1 MQKKTSVAI
10 IGTTGLPARYGG
22 FETLAQNLVDQ
33 LDSKF
38 DITVYCSSK
47 YYFSKN
53 NNLPKRYK
61 GAKLKYL
68 PFNANGYQSIIYDF
82 ISIIHAAR
90 NSDVLLVLGISGA
103 IALPF
108 IKLFSK
114 KPILVNIDGQ
124 EWKRAKWNKLVKK
137 FLSFSERIAVKF
149 ADTVI
154 ADNKVILDYVEQ
166 VYNRKQVELIEYG
179 ADHVI
184 KIEKSYEA
192 LAQYKFMNLP
202 YSFNVSRIEPE
213 NNIHLI
219 LEAFSKTPN
228 RNLVIIGLWDH
239 NEYGINLKAKYSS
252 YKNLFLLDPIYQQD
266 KLDMIRSNA
275 DLYVH
280 GHSAGGT
287 NPSLVEAM
295 ALGLPIA
302 SFDVSYNR
310 ETTSNS
316 CVYFKDAKGLLT
328 IVNTITKLEK
338 AHIAKAMQMIADQRY
353 SWKRITNCYAELF
366 ESSKAIE
373 QRLIERVKSQKVK
386 SVSVEVTSTQSA
398 A

>member
-1 MQKKTSVAI
+1 MQKTSVAI

-38 DITVYCSSK
+38 DITVYCSKK
-47 YYFSKN
+47 YYFGKN
-53 NNLPKRYK
+53 NDLPKQYK

-68 PFNANGYQSIIYDF
+68 PLNANGYQSIIYDF
-82 ISIIHAAR
+82 ISIIHAVR

-103 IALPF
+103 IAFPF

-124 EWKRAKWNKLVKK
+124 EWKRAKWNTLAKK

-154 ADNKVILDYVEQ
+154 ADNKVIHDYVEQ
-166 VYNRKQVELIEYG
+166 GYNRKQVELIEYG

-184 KIEKSYEA
+184 KVEKSFEA
-192 LAQYKFMNLP
+192 LAQYKFLSSP
-202 YSFNVSRIEPE
+202 YAFNVSRIEPE
-213 NNIHLI
+213 NNVHLI

-228 RNLVIIGLWDH
+228 RNLVIIGLWNH
-239 NEYGINLKAKYSS
+239 NEYGINLKAQYSS
-252 YKNLFLLDPIYQQD
+252 YKNLFLLDPIYQQEQ
-266 KLDMIRSNA
+266 LDMIRSNA
-275 DLYVH
+275 DLYIH

-302 SFDVSYNR
+302 CFDVSYNR

-316 CVYFKDAKGLLT
+316 CVYFKDAKGLTT
-328 IVNTITKLEK
+328 IINTITKSEK
-338 AHIAKAMQMIADQRY
+338 GQIANAMQSVAEERY
-353 SWKRITNCYAELF
+353 TWKRITNCYAELF
-366 ESSKAIE
+366 ESSQPIA
-373 QRLIERVKSQKVK
+373 QRLIERVKSQEVK
-386 SVSVEVTSTQSA
+386 SVSVEVKSTQRA